1 MPETLLPM
9 VTCDRCTRIVAVTLN
24 SLPKTVAVPGTLTV
38 PAVSYTV
45 SAGLVQSTA
54 KFALVTVPSG
64 STAGREPGSTAG
76 VPTGVVAE

>member
-1 MPETLLPM
+1 M

-38 PAVSYTV
+38 PAVLYTV
-45 SAGLVQSTA
+45 SA
-54 KFALVTVPSG
+54 G

-76 VPTGVVAE
+76 VPTGVLAE